1 MEQLEKAL
9 EALQRIEVRG
19 ENNLNLL
26 LYAIQ
31 SIRKVQEEAI
41 NEITLSSGKTFDA
54 LWIGGPT
61 IATGSVLMEIY
72 DKRLISEIAKDFEG
86 IEKITAEDKLADRL
100 IPTKGFLH

>member
-1 MEQLEKAL
+1 MEQLGKAL

-41 NEITLSSGKTFDA
+41 NENNPKLGKN
-54 LWIGGPT
+54 I
-61 IATGSVLMEIY
+61 
-72 DKRLISEIAKDFEG
+72 
-86 IEKITAEDKLADRL
+86 
-100 IPTKGFLH
+100 